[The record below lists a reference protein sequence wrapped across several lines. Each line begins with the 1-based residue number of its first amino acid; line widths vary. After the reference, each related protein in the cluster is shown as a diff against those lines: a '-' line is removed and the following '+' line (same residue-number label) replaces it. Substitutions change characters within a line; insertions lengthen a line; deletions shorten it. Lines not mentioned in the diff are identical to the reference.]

1 MMGQWGVA
9 FELALFDL
17 VVAAESL
24 VVFKV
29 RLLSCRLVLII
40 SLWLGL
46 VLLKFSALELISFSL
61 FSPSL
66 SLSVSLFVSVCV

>member
-29 RLLSCRLVLII
+29 RLLSCRLLLII

-46 VLLKFSALELISFSL
+46 VLLKFSALEN
-61 FSPSL
+61 
-66 SLSVSLFVSVCV
+66 